1 MARKRMI
8 DPGFWDDEDVGQ
20 LTNDER
26 LLFLGCISNADCF
39 GKLTGSPAS
48 LKKMVFGFCDTSS
61 SQVGSMLSRIHNT
74 INGFHCYTVNG
85 KPYIALLHWHRYQK
99 YDNPAI
105 SVIPDP
111 DDAEFDP
118 PHPKQAPKP
127 AKSRGNRED
136 VASESRDSREASPNP
151 QDEGKEG
158 KGRKRREGSTPRET
172 PANANAESSPQDT
185 SGRAASSSSHSL
197 EKHPLVLAYQGLLL
211 NGGSMSDN
219 ALKSAKRKLAE
230 IGLEKHPLFE
240 TELGTE
246 EGACDSIQWWIDT
259 RWSGETKP
267 LSYMLPAIKDHL
279 DDILGGGYASSR
291 SEQPQPGGLSED
303 QVNAILEQE
312 EREQQERWD
321 RMSPEMKERAKAMAE
336 RSKAAYKARES
347 GECSEVA
354 RC

>member
-1 MARKRMI
+1 
-8 DPGFWDDEDVGQ
+8 
-20 LTNDER
+20 
-26 LLFLGCISNADCF
+26 
-39 GKLTGSPAS
+39 
-48 LKKMVFGFCDTSS
+48 
-61 SQVGSMLSRIHNT
+61 
-74 INGFHCYTVNG
+74 
-85 KPYIALLHWHRYQK
+85 
-99 YDNPAI
+99 
-105 SVIPDP
+105 
-111 DDAEFDP
+111 
-118 PHPKQAPKP
+118 
-127 AKSRGNRED
+127 
-136 VASESRDSREASPNP
+136 
-151 QDEGKEG
+151 
-158 KGRKRREGSTPRET
+158 
-172 PANANAESSPQDT
+172 
-185 SGRAASSSSHSL
+185 
-197 EKHPLVLAYQGLLL
+197 
-211 NGGSMSDN
+211 MSDN